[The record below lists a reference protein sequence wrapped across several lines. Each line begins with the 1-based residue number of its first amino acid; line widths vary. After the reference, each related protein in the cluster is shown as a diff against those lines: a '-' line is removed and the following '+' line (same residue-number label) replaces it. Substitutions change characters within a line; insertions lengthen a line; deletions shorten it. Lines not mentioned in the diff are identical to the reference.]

1 MGILELFGKKD
12 ATGSEP
18 AYDLSIQMH
27 PIRLRA
33 NAADYAD
40 LTITVTSK
48 FNKELLTSLVVVIP
62 KELGL
67 DQSALSHQR
76 EVRFGMLGAGEQKQ
90 LKLQIYATQR
100 TPKGNYKIKIYAI
113 AHYRDYSYVM
123 NEVLKKADIRVE

>member
-90 LKLQIYATQR
+90 LKLQIYA
-100 TPKGNYKIKIYAI
+100 I

>member
-1 MGILELFGKKD
+1 MGIFDLFGKKE
-12 ATGSEP
+12 ATSSTP
-18 AYDLSIQMH
+18 MYDLNVEMH
-27 PIRLRA
+27 PLRL
-33 NAADYAD
+33 NSHHADYAE
-40 LTITVTSK
+40 LNVNVRNM
-48 FNKELLTSLVVVIP
+48 FGKELLTSLVVVVP
-62 KELGL
+62 KGLGL

-100 TPKGNYKIKIYAI
+100 TPKGSYKIKIYAI